1 MKTITQ
7 HITERLQLNRDR
19 VRKHNYEY
27 FPETKQELR
36 EIIDEK
42 ADKHIDK
49 KEVLDLNM
57 IDTSQ
62 ITDMESLFY
71 DRFDK
76 FANVYKIDISDWNV
90 SNVTTMRHMFY
101 RCKTF
106 RSIGNVSEWDVSNV
120 ENMSGMFNQC
130 INLKSIDMSTWD
142 TKSLKTCSGMFFG
155 CRSLVDTGNLNS
167 WNTSRVLGLNNMFDG
182 CKKLKNI
189 GDISSWDV
197 SNVTSITC
205 MFLYCE
211 KLTSVGDIDKW
222 EQKLSQKSHKTNAFY
237 RSPLSASWYN
247 K

>member
-7 HITERLQLNRDR
+7 HITERLQLTKDR
-19 VRKHNYEY
+19 VKKHNYEY

-42 ADKHIDK
+42 AINHIDK

-62 ITDMESLFY
+62 ITDMESLFIN
-71 DRFDK
+71 RFDK

-106 RSIGNVSEWDVSNV
+106 RSIGDVSQWDVSNV
-120 ENMSGMFNQC
+120 ENMGGMFNQC
-130 INLKSIDMSTWD
+130 VNLKSIDISTWN
-142 TKSLKTCSGMFFG
+142 TKSLKTCSSMFFG

-167 WNTSRVLGLNNMFDG
+167 WNTSQVLDLSNMFDG

-197 SNVTSITC
+197 SNVTGITC

-211 KLTSVGDIDKW
+211 NLNSVGDIDKW
-222 EQKLSQKSHKTNAFY
+222 GQKLPEKFHKMNAFY
-237 RSPLSASWYN
+237 KSPLSASWY